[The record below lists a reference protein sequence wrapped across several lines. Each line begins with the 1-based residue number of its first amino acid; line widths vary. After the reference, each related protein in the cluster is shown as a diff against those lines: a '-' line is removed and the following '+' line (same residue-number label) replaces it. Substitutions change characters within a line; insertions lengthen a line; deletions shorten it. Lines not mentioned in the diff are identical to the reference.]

1 MLRGNG
7 GLASL
12 LLIAIL
18 VAFGISQS
26 NTQVPKTVT
35 PPPQQVLVKPVPAIP
50 KPVQPKPDV
59 MPQPV
64 AAVEIIEVYS
74 EFCAACI
81 KVEPVIKSLQVRGFR
96 VQRINANEDPAKAAQ
111 LKIKG
116 TPTIIIYKDG
126 KEIDRI
132 EGYISEPELLLRI
145 NNAQLKFFMSPP
157 AATVEKKDT
166 GLAVGANGWRLR
178 VFYPP
183 GEGEGITRL
192 FTETPE
198 FSAFAQNYGY
208 TAFATDDPRFEV
220 WRQAGYPTNKI
231 TVVLV
236 NAKDRVVLRTT
247 NVSDKELLMNNLAE
261 AASKPYW
268 MRANLVETN

>member
-7 GLASL
+7 GLAGL

-18 VAFGISQS
+18 VAFAVRPSQTPS
-26 NTQVPKTVT
+26 PKPTVV
-35 PPPQQVLVKPVPAIP
+35 PPQQVLVKPAPAIP
-50 KPVQPKPDV
+50 VPSTPKPDT

-64 AAVEIIEVYS
+64 AAIEIIEVYS

-81 KVEPVIKSLQVRGFR
+81 RVEPVIKGIQLKGFK
-96 VQRINANEDPAKAAQ
+96 VQRINANQEPSKAAS

-126 KEIDRI
+126 REIERI
-132 EGYISEPELLLRI
+132 EGYISEPELLAKI
-145 NNAQLKFFMSPP
+145 ANAQLKFLLSIPVEPP
-157 AATVEKKDT
+157 KVEDDFTTT
-166 GLAVGANGWRLR
+166 GDNGWRLR

-183 GEGEGITRL
+183 GGGDSITSL
-192 FTETPE
+192 FVSNPE
-198 FSAFAQNYGY
+198 FSAFGQQYGY
-208 TAFATDDPRFEV
+208 LAYPTDDPRFEP
-220 WRQAGYPTNKI
+220 WRKLGYATDRV

-236 NAKDRVVLRTT
+236 NAKNKVVLKTSD
-247 NVSDKELLMNNLAE
+247 VSDSNKLMNNLAE

-268 MRANLVETN
+268 LRANLVDP